1 MSKYFH
7 IHHSAP
13 RSARE
18 LIRREL
24 DNAVGLRAPVTLS
37 FLRWACAHHG
47 FSAPSA
53 AQVDAQA
60 RRAGLSANAALTEWR
75 PAGRASRWTR

>member
-1 MSKYFH
+1 MRYFH
-7 IHHSAP
+7 IHPSAP

-18 LIRREL
+18 LIQREL
-24 DNAVGLRAPVTLS
+24 DAALGLRVPVTLA

-47 FSAPSA
+47 FPCPSA

-60 RRAGLSANAALTEWR
+60 RRAGLSANATSTEWR
-75 PAGRASRWTR
+75 PAHPAPRWI